1 MTPISRKNI
10 TKISK
15 YGMKLVFELSPAAD
29 WGDNPGWML
38 PSLLRDSVMS
48 SGGTK
53 QPVTPTIWDV
63 LMMIST
69 AALIVGIIFLVLEL
83 GEYGFNLGM

>member
-1 MTPISRKNI
+1 
-10 TKISK
+10 
-15 YGMKLVFELSPAAD
+15 
-29 WGDNPGWML
+29 
-38 PSLLRDSVMS
+38 MS

-83 GEYGFNLGM
+83 GEYDFNLGM